1 MKLPAGTDGGV
12 ITNLQ
17 DEGLI
22 QHLMTLRG
30 AIEIDTVHG
39 HGFLLTDRGNLAAA
53 FFADTNN
60 TYRGK
65 TALEY
70 LMGDANKTGMPTQTF
85 SLKNYNETEFAD
97 ALAQS
102 TEEHLLLSLQAPEP
116 VSDDIARQSPAHPDR
131 VHASFDEA
139 VLQKLLSQ
147 PGIIA
152 ASAFFEGFPV
162 LSRGNAD
169 FEHIAALAED
179 LMRAGRR
186 IAKEMSMGSPN
197 QLILET
203 EDNKI
208 IIAPCGDL
216 FLCIVTKADAQL
228 GLLRVLLKSIQM
240 EMST

>member
-17 DEGLI
+17 GEGLI
-22 QHLMTLRG
+22 HHLMTFRG
-30 AIEIDTVHG
+30 TIEIDTAEG

-53 FFADTNN
+53 FFSDSSS

-65 TALEY
+65 IALEY
-70 LMGDANKTGMPTQTF
+70 LMSDANKAGMPHQTF

-97 ALAQS
+97 ALALCTQ
-102 TEEHLLLSLQAPEP
+102 ENLLLFLQEP
-116 VSDDIARQSPAHPDR
+116 VSEVRPVQLHAHPDH
-131 VHASFDEA
+131 VPISFDET
-139 VLQKLLSQ
+139 VLQKILSQ

-152 ASAFFEGFPV
+152 ASEFFEGFPV
-162 LSRGNAD
+162 MSLGEAD
-169 FEHIAALAED
+169 FEHVAALAED

-186 IAKEMSMGSPN
+186 IAQEMGIGNPN

-228 GLLRVLLKSIQM
+228 GLIRVLLKSIQI

>member
-22 QHLMTLRG
+22 HHLMTLRG

-39 HGFLLTDRGNLAAA
+39 HGFLLTDRGNLTAA
-53 FFADTNN
+53 FFADTTT

-65 TALEY
+65 IALDY
-70 LMGDANKTGMPTQTF
+70 LMGDANKTGMPQQTF
-85 SLKNYNETEFAD
+85 SLKNYSDVEFED
-97 ALAQS
+97 ALAQC
-102 TEEHLLLSLQAPEP
+102 TQEHLLLSFKEP
-116 VSDDIARQSPAHPDR
+116 GPVNGERVGQSPASPDH
-131 VHASFDEA
+131 VPASFDES
-139 VLQKLLSQ
+139 VLQKILSQ

-162 LSRGNAD
+162 LSRGDAD
-169 FEHIAALAED
+169 FERIAALAED
-179 LMRAGRR
+179 FMRAGRR
-186 IAKEMSMGSPN
+186 IAQEMSIGNLN

-203 EDNKI
+203 DDNKI
-208 IIAPCGDL
+208 IIVPCGDL

-228 GLLRVLLKSIQM
+228 GLIRVLLKSIQM